1 MANKIET
8 ANQITDLFYKV
19 LSDSD
24 KWWILAQMLECHPV
38 WSETRQGSNY
48 WQTVRDHMLEN
59 AKNTPQRGQRVCL
72 KEDVELGPIT
82 LRCGTSGHIAYL
94 DPIRVQIEGISNL
107 VFAIPEDKLSLR

>member
-8 ANQITDLFYKV
+8 ANQITDLLHKV

-24 KWWILAQMLECHPV
+24 KWWILAQALECHTV
-38 WSETRQGSNY
+38 WGRTRQGSNY
-48 WQTVRDHMLEN
+48 WQTVRDHMMEN

-82 LRCGTSGHIAYL
+82 LRCGSSGFIQHL
-94 DPIRVQIEGISNL
+94 DPIRVKIDGMPDL